1 MTDMMKN
8 VVVTGGTSGIGLA
21 AVLRLLKAG
30 MNVGCLGSSAEK
42 VEVARQRLLK
52 AGYSPEVFLIQA
64 VDLRDKQQMESFLWD
79 YRQKFGAVGA
89 LVHSAGISPKQN
101 GKRTPLHLITPDLW
115 QDVLNVNLT
124 SAFLYVQ
131 CVLPEMMA
139 ANYGRIVMIGSI
151 GARARPGFAGSA
163 YVVSKAGLGGLARS
177 IATEYAS
184 YGITANTVAP
194 GNIATEMT
202 GGQESLQN
210 IAASMNIPA
219 GRIGVPD
226 DLSGLIAFL
235 CTEEASFINGAT
247 IDVTGAEYISP

>member
-1 MTDMMKN
+1 MTDNRKN
-8 VVVTGGTSGIGLA
+8 VLVTGGTSGIGLA
-21 AVLRLLKAG
+21 TVLRLLKEG
-30 MNVGCLGSSAEK
+30 LNVGLLGSSEKK
-42 VEVARQRLLK
+42 VEAARQIVLE
-52 AGYSPEVFLIQA
+52 AGYPSENFIIQA
-64 VDLRDKQQMESFLWD
+64 VDLRDKQKLESFLRE
-79 YRQKFGAVGA
+79 YRRKFGVVGS

-101 GKRTPLHLITPDLW
+101 GKRIPLHLITPALW
-115 QDVLNVNLT
+115 HEVMNVNLT
-124 SAFLYVQ
+124 SAFLCAQ
-131 CVLPEMMA
+131 SVLPEMME

-151 GARARPGFAGSA
+151 AARARPGFAGSA
-163 YVVSKAGLGGLARS
+163 YVASKAGLSGLARS
-177 IATEYAS
+177 IAAEYAS
-184 YGITANTVAP
+184 FGITANTVAP

-202 GGQESLQN
+202 GGKDSLQN